1 MKAVILAGG
10 LGTRLGEETKSVPKP
25 MVEIGGKPILWHIM
39 SHYASYGITEFI
51 LALGYKSEVVK
62 QYFLN
67 FHALN
72 GDVSIDLTTGRT
84 TLHETDTTPW
94 KVHLVETGLHTQ
106 TGGRVRRL
114 RDWIGDETF
123 MLTYGD
129 GVSNVDF
136 DALLEFHRESGK
148 LATVT
153 AVHPPA
159 RFGNLGLDGAEVSNF
174 AEKPQATEG
183 WINGGF
189 FVMEPTVLDFI
200 AGDATPLEGAPLER
214 LVEMNELAA
223 YRHSGFWHMM
233 DTPRDR
239 EMLESLWTNG
249 VAAWVPQPK
258 VEEEETRW
266 PLFGLAA

>member
-39 SHYASYGITEFI
+39 RHYASYGVEEFI

-62 QYFLN
+62 HYFMN
-67 FHALN
+67 FHAMN
-72 GDVSIDLTTGRT
+72 GDVSIDLQTGRT
-84 TLHETDTTPW
+84 TLHESASTPW
-94 KVHLVETGLHTQ
+94 KVHLVDTGLHTQ

-114 RDWIGDETF
+114 REWIGDETF

-129 GVSNVDF
+129 GVSNVDL
-136 DALLEFHRESGK
+136 DALLSFHRESGK

-159 RFGNLGLDGAEVSNF
+159 RFGNLSLDGCEVDHF
-174 AEKPQATEG
+174 AEKPQANEG

-189 FVMEPTVLDFI
+189 FVMEPAVLDLI
-200 AGDATPLEGAPLER
+200 EGDATALEGAPLEQ
-214 LVEMNELAA
+214 LVQKNELAA
-223 YRHSGFWHMM
+223 YRHDGFWHMM

-239 EMLESLWTNG
+239 ELLEGLWTSG
-249 VAAWVPQPK
+249 LAAWVPQEK
-258 VEEEETRW
+258 AQKEERW